1 MLLMIKALYCYTI
14 LKKILKENKVTK
26 QITSLETLDAT
37 IMELEYKAWTAITIP
52 IIKNITAAMIRIY
65 GKSKQLKVT
74 IRTISRNLSPLAC
87 LNRLS
92 PSKKK

>member
-1 MLLMIKALYCYTI
+1 MLVMIKALYCYTM

-26 QITSLETLDAT
+26 QIISLQTLDAT
-37 IMELEYKAWTAITIP
+37 IVELEYKAWTAMTIP
-52 IIKNITAAMIRIY
+52 IIRNITAAMIRIY
-65 GKSKQLKVT
+65 GKSKRLKVT
-74 IRTISRNLSPLAC
+74 IRTISINLSPLAC

>member
-26 QITSLETLDAT
+26 QITSLETLDTT

-87 LNRLS
+87 LNRLT

>member
-1 MLLMIKALYCYTI
+1 MLLMMKALYCYTI

-87 LNRLS
+87 LNRLT

>member
-1 MLLMIKALYCYTI
+1 MLLMIKALYCCTI

>member
-74 IRTISRNLSPLAC
+74 IRTISRNVSPLAC
-87 LNRLS
+87 LNRLT

>member
-87 LNRLS
+87 LNRLT